1 MTTKTVLPAALA
13 ALAFAAGLAASPALA
28 QQAGDFTLGL
38 GLGYVAPKDGN
49 GTLAGLSAD
58 VDDDIRPTIT
68 FEYFIRDNLGIE
80 VLAATPFEHDVK
92 LDGLG
97 RVGSVQHLPPV
108 VSIQYHFD
116 ATPVLKPFV
125 GIGLN
130 YTIFFEEETRGAL
143 AGTKLKLEDSV
154 GLALHAGFDA
164 KVSEKGAVRA
174 DIRWMDIDSEV
185 KLDGTKIGT
194 AKIDPVV
201 MGVSYVHR
209 F

>member
-1 MTTKTVLPAALA
+1 MTTKIIAPAALA
-13 ALAFAAGLAASPALA
+13 AAIAAALAGVPAQA

-125 GIGLN
+125 GVGLN

-164 KVSEKGAVRA
+164 KVSDRGAVRA